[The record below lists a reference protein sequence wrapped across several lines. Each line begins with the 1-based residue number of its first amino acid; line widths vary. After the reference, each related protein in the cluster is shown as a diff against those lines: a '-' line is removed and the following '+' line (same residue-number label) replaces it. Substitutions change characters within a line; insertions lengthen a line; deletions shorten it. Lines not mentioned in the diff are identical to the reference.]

1 MGARFLLFLR
11 FVFTLVFGLSFVLAW
26 DFSSPQPAPHARN
39 RLPLVNAVIV
49 DRGKL

>member
-1 MGARFLLFLR
+1 MGARFLLFLG
-11 FVFTLVFGLSFVLAW
+11 FVFALVFSLVLAL
-26 DFSSPQPAPHARN
+26 SLPSAQPAAHARN